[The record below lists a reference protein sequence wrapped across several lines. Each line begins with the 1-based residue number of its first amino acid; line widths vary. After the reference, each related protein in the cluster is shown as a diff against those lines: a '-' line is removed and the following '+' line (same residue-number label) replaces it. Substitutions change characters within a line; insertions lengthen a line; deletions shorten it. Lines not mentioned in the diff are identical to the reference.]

1 MKVAKI
7 KYAPNYY
14 VLQLQ
19 VATITRIRSAL
30 DFATHTFFQNRGF
43 LHVQV
48 PIITTTDSEGF
59 SEKFQVTTLLGR
71 TSKKEEQF
79 VGVSD
84 ADCVSLETVKAA
96 IEEKSSRVEQLKRS
110 DSNRE
115 ALAIAIQD
123 LRKTNE
129 LAQQIEAREKSKP
142 VTAVKPDLVNFN
154 EDFFGRQSYL
164 TVSGRLHLESY
175 ACSLGHVYSFGPR
188 FRADK
193 TVSAKHVAEMW
204 TVEVEMAFSELEV
217 INTLNLNY
225 ANFMIISVRSDVF
238 DWSYFFPGCHEMCR
252 GLFQISLQMGI
263 GQMFRRHELCLKK
276 N

>member
-1 MKVAKI
+1 MASV
-7 KYAPNYY
+7 
-14 VLQLQ
+14 
-19 VATITRIRSAL
+19 TRIRNAL
-30 DFATHTFFQNRGF
+30 DFATRTFFQNHGF

-59 SEKFQVTTLLGR
+59 SEKFQVTTLLGK
-71 TSKKEEQF
+71 TSKEEEA

-84 ADCVSLETVKAA
+84 ADGVSLETVKAA
-96 IEEKSSRVEQLKRS
+96 IKEKSSLVEQLKRS

-115 ALAIAIQD
+115 ALVSAFQD

-164 TVSGRLHLESY
+164 TVSGHLHLESY
-175 ACSLGHVYSFGPR
+175 ACALGHVYSFGPR

-193 TVSAKHVAEMW
+193 TVSAKHVAEIW
-204 TVEVEMAFSELEV
+204 TVEVEMAFSQLEV
-217 INTLNLNY
+217 ILCICKAQASY
-225 ANFMIISVRSDVF
+225 VIS
-238 DWSYFFPGCHEMCR
+238 
-252 GLFQISLQMGI
+252 
-263 GQMFRRHELCLKK
+263 
-276 N
+276 